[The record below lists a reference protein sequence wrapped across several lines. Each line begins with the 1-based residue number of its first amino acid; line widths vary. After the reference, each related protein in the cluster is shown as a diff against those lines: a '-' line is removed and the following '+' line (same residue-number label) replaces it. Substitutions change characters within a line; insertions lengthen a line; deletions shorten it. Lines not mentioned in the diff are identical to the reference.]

1 MGRNDDRVRLPGGK
15 EVKGSELSWHAV
27 LMAGGGS
34 LLPPGAPSAGLVA
47 CEEGLAVARVLAV
60 ARELVMQVALV
71 SSSAVASP
79 CPYKYHRA
87 ELPLMVLC
95 ESLSSYHPETSRQL
109 QIFLSVFREEPV
121 KPSCCVRS

>member
-34 LLPPGAPSAGLVA
+34 LLPPGAPSAELVA
-47 CEEGLAVARVLAV
+47 CEEGLAV

-121 KPSCCVRS
+121 KLSRCVRS

>member
-34 LLPPGAPSAGLVA
+34 LLPPGAPSAELVA
-47 CEEGLAVARVLAV
+47 CEEGLAV

-71 SSSAVASP
+71 SSAVASP